1 MGSRTRVILWLD
13 LETFSEVPIRS
24 GTSRYAE
31 GAEVLLS
38 AFALDDDPVE
48 VVEGWTPALTSLANS
63 AEKIVIHNARFDRT
77 ILREQGIT
85 LPIGK
90 VHCTQAQAR
99 SVGLPGALGTLCDIL
114 GVPVDKAKDKQG
126 RSLIQLFCKPLPKNR
141 KERRA
146 TKHTHPVEWARFVD
160 YAGLDVD
167 AMREVYKRLPTWNYQ
182 GSERQLWELD
192 QRINERGFAIDLDL
206 ARAAIS
212 AVASEQKRLGERT
225 VDLTDGAVE
234 STNQR
239 DELLKHLLEQCG
251 VSLPDMQKGTLERRL
266 TDENLPDTA
275 RELIAIRLEASSTS
289 VAKYQAL
296 VNGTSSDGRLRGAL
310 EFCGASRTGRWS
322 GRLFQPQNLVNTPDW
337 FTGEVQEET
346 ITAIKAGAIDLI
358 AADPI
363 KQISYC
369 CRGAIVA
376 APGKKLVVAD
386 LSNIEG
392 RVIAWLAG
400 EDWKLQAFRDRD
412 VGQGH
417 DLYKLSYSR
426 AFSVRPEDVTYDQRQ
441 IGKIMELALGFQG
454 AVGAFS
460 AMARLKGVDL
470 PEPEVLRIVK
480 AWRQAHPSIVNLWYT
495 LEATAHDAV
504 RCPGVTLECGRLK
517 LRRDG
522 NWLRMVLPSGRAL
535 CYPSPWIDVED
546 RNGLTYKGI
555 NQYSRKW
562 ERITTYGGKLVENA
576 TQAVARDVL
585 ADAMLRAEQAGY
597 CVVLSV
603 HDELICEVPDTNDFT
618 AEGLV
623 EIMTANPSWAAGLP
637 LAAEGEEMR
646 RYRK

>member
-1 MGSRTRVILWLD
+1 MILWLD
-13 LETFSEVPIRS
+13 LETYSEVPIRC

-38 AFALDDDPVE
+38 AFALDDDPVD
-48 VVEGWTPALTSLANS
+48 VVEGWSPALTSLANS

-77 ILREQGIT
+77 ILREQGVT

-99 SVGLPGALGTLCDIL
+99 SVGLPGALGTLCEIL

-126 RSLIQLFCKPLPKNR
+126 KALIQLFCKPLPKNR

-146 TKHTHPVEWARFVD
+146 TKHTHPIEWARFVD

-167 AMREVYKRLPTWNYQ
+167 AMREVYRRLPTWNYQ
-182 GSERQLWELD
+182 GFERQLWQLD
-192 QRINERGFAIDLDL
+192 QAINERGFAIDLDL
-206 ARAAIS
+206 ARAAID
-212 AVASEQKRLGERT
+212 AVAAEQKRLGKRT
-225 VDLTDGAVE
+225 VDLTDGAVA

-239 DELLKHLLEQCG
+239 DELLKHLLQECG

-266 TDENLPDTA
+266 ADENLPDTA

-296 VNGTSSDGRLRGAL
+296 VNGTSADGRLRGAL

-322 GRLFQPQNLVNTPDW
+322 GRLFQPQNLPRPRHSND
-337 FTGEVQEET
+337 EIEET
-346 ITAIKAGAIDLI
+346 ISALKEGVADIVFPDVIARCSSAI
-358 AADPI
+358 
-363 KQISYC
+363 
-369 CRGAIVA
+369 RGSIVA
-376 APGKKLVVAD
+376 PPGKKLIVAD
-386 LSNIEG
+386 LANIEG
-392 RVIAWLAG
+392 RVLAWLAG
-400 EDWKLQAFRDRD
+400 EEWKLEAFSAYDR
-412 VGQGH
+412 GEGP
-417 DLYKLSYSR
+417 DLYLVTAGQILGK
-426 AFSVRPEDVTYDQRQ
+426 RPDQVTKDERQ
-441 IGKIMELALGFQG
+441 SSGKVPELACGYQG

-460 AMARLKGVDL
+460 SMARLYGLDL
-470 PEPEVLRIVK
+470 PESEVLKIVK
-480 AWRQAHPSIVNLWYT
+480 AWRARHPNTVSLWYT
-495 LEATAHDAV
+495 LEGTAHDAV
-504 RCPGVTLECGRLK
+504 RNPGATLDCGRLK

-546 RNGLTYKGI
+546 RNSLTYKGI

-585 ADAMLRAEQAGY
+585 ADAMIRAEAAGY
-597 CVVLSV
+597 PVVLSV
-603 HDELICEVPDTNDFT
+603 HDELICETLDTDEFS
-618 AEGLV
+618 AAGLV
-623 EIMTANPSWAAGLP
+623 EIMCTNPTWADGLP
-637 LAAEGEEMR
+637 LAAEGEEMK

>member
-1 MGSRTRVILWLD
+1 VILWLD

-38 AFALDDDPVE
+38 AFAVDDDPVE
-48 VVEGWTPALTSLANS
+48 VVEGLPAVVTSLARS
-63 AEKIVIHNARFDRT
+63 ADKVVIHNARFDRT
-77 ILREQGIT
+77 ILLHQGID
-85 LPIGK
+85 LDIRK

-146 TKHTHPVEWARFVD
+146 TKQTHPVEWARFVD

-167 AMREVYKRLPTWNYQ
+167 AMREVYRRLPIWNYQ
-182 GSERQLWELD
+182 GAERELWELD
-192 QRINERGFAIDLDL
+192 QLINERGFAIDLDL
-206 ARAAIS
+206 ARAAID
-212 AVASEQKRLGERT
+212 AVASEQKRLGKRT
-225 VDLTDGAVE
+225 VELTDGAVD

-239 DELLKHLLEQCG
+239 DELLRHLLEQCG

-266 TDENLPDTA
+266 NDENLPDAA

-322 GRLFQPQNLVNTPDW
+322 GRLFQPQNLPRPKHSND
-337 FTGEVQEET
+337 EIEET
-346 ITAIKAGAIDLI
+346 IDALKEGVADIVFPDVIARCSSAI
-358 AADPI
+358 
-363 KQISYC
+363 
-369 CRGAIVA
+369 RGSIVA
-376 APGKKLVVAD
+376 PEGKKLIVAD
-386 LSNIEG
+386 LANIEG
-392 RVIAWLAG
+392 RVLAWLAD
-400 EDWKLQAFRDRD
+400 EEWKLEAFRQYDR
-412 VGQGH
+412 GEGP
-417 DLYKLSYSR
+417 DLYLVTAGQILGK
-426 AFSVRPEDVTYDQRQ
+426 RPDQVTKDERQ
-441 IGKIMELALGFQG
+441 ASGKVPELACGYQG

-460 AMARLKGVDL
+460 SMARLYGLDL
-470 PEPEVLRIVK
+470 PEAEVLKIVR
-480 AWRQAHPSIVNLWYT
+480 AWRARHPKTVNLWYV

-504 RCPGVTLECGRLK
+504 RNPGVTLDCGRLK

-546 RNGLTYKGI
+546 RNSLTYKGI

-585 ADAMLRAEQAGY
+585 ADSMLRAEEAGY
-597 CVVLSV
+597 PVVLSV
-603 HDELICEVPDTNDFT
+603 HDELICETPDTNKFT
-618 AEGLV
+618 AEELV
-623 EIMTANPSWAAGLP
+623 KIMTKNPAWADGLP
-637 LAAEGEEMR
+637 LAAEGEEMK